1 MTSRQGSALIAALIV
16 ISVLG
21 FLWVGDFVL
30 RLTEDISQARVIGM
44 EQKHLAASEKE
55 WDAFFEATTSGD
67 TSGEWQTI
75 EYVIP
80 DGVSERV
87 VTLRIAFVND
97 QWVAEDRQV
106 VWRANVV
113 SH

>member
-1 MTSRQGSALIAALIV
+1 MSSRQGSALIAALIV

-44 EQKHLAASEKE
+44 EQKHLSASAKE
-55 WDAFFEATTSGD
+55 WEAFFEATASGD

-75 EYVIP
+75 EYVISE
-80 DGVSERV
+80 GVSERV

>member
-16 ISVLG
+16 ISALG

-75 EYVIP
+75 QYVIP

>member
-1 MTSRQGSALIAALIV
+1 
-16 ISVLG
+16 
-21 FLWVGDFVL
+21 
-30 RLTEDISQARVIGM
+30 M
-44 EQKHLAASEKE
+44 EQKHLSASAKE
-55 WDAFFEATTSGD
+55 WEAFFEVTASGD

-75 EYVIP
+75 EYVIS